1 MSREEHMKKIKEARA
16 MTEAG
21 QIAYEVIG
29 SRRKNEEELHRGN
42 YYHWKIKL
50 VCALCKHVQKDERRV
65 GWMGQK
71 DYLTDNRL
79 CCESCGEWLVIR
91 KHTDM
96 WVREAKQGNVLARD
110 ALKHYPR

>member
-1 MSREEHMKKIKEARA
+1 MMKRIKETKA
-16 MTEAG
+16 MNEVG

-29 SRRKNEEELHRGN
+29 SRRKNEEESNRDN

-50 VCALCKHVQKDERRV
+50 ICALCKHVQSDELRT
-65 GWMGQK
+65 GWMGER

-79 CCESCGEWLVIR
+79 RCESCNEWLVIR

-96 WVREAKQGNVLARD
+96 WVREAKQGNVLAHD
-110 ALKHYPR
+110 VLKYYPR